1 MTVIALPAMI
11 GVYGPGRDGTWVP
24 AGPAKASRACKEL
37 AMVGKEHWNPVGAG
51 LHGPREAAQDRG
63 LLAPVYEVIR
73 QAVRDGVAEALQ
85 AAGLSQQE
93 GHGKY
98 YTPRE
103 AADRLRLHPYT
114 VYELV
119 KQGKVRAVRVGR
131 RILIPEAAIRELGS

>member
-1 MTVIALPAMI
+1 MSIRGQWERAADASP
-11 GVYGPGRDGTWVP
+11 GPGS
-24 AGPAKASRACKEL
+24 AA
-37 AMVGKEHWNPVGAG
+37 
-51 LHGPREAAQDRG
+51 HGEG
-63 LLAPVYEVIR
+63 LLSSVYEVIR
-73 QAVRDGVAEALQ
+73 QAVRDGMVDALQ
-85 AAGLSQQE
+85 AAGLAQQE
-93 GHGKY
+93 SRGKY